1 MNSQNF
7 APGARVEIRDEEWVV
22 RRVDM
27 TTHQGYQ
34 LTCEGIS
41 ELVRGKDALFLTELE
56 DSIKIL
62 DPKTTELVQ
71 DMSADFAQGRLF
83 IESQL
88 RQSTPNDQKIHI
100 ATEAAMD
107 VVDYQ
112 LDPTYQALKQPRQ
125 RILIADAVGLGKTL
139 EAGILVTELMQRGR
153 GKRILVLT
161 LKSMMTQFQKEF
173 WNRFAIPLT
182 RLDSNGLQRVRGRI
196 PANHNPFY
204 YYDKSIISIDTLKQ
218 DNEFKMYLEKAYW
231 DIIVIDEAHNVA
243 DRGTSSQRTELAQL
257 LARKSDTLIMLSATP
272 HDGKAKSFASLMN
285 MLDPTAIAD
294 IENYVKDD
302 FSEKGLVVRRFKH
315 DIKDQVASEFK
326 DRTVHSIKQNASLQ
340 EEAAYSALLETP
352 FTIKGEYNSEKPGQ
366 LIRIGLQKALF
377 SSPAACLK
385 SVEQRIKTLNPKGD
399 SIELSKAIVDELD
412 GLETLQSALQNINS
426 QSWSKYQRLVE
437 LLKSKAFNWK
447 KTDTEDRL
455 VIFSERIETLRV
467 LEELLK
473 ADLKLKDNQITQLH
487 GGMSDIEQQAIVEQF
502 SKPEEKLRVLLCS
515 DVASEG
521 INLHYLSHRL
531 IHFDLPWS
539 LMVFQQRNG
548 RVDRYGQ
555 TQEPQIYY
563 LVTESQN
570 ETVKGDLRILEIL
583 QQKDDQAYQN
593 IGDPATFMEVFDIQ
607 AEEGITQDAMAVG
620 MKSTEF
626 DQTYTPDTQ
635 ANEGDDLLAMFMSL
649 GNSSESTKDAPE
661 LEPEA
666 KLQLFNSEYNFAK
679 SALRFLNQ
687 NQTALALEFNDEKQ
701 IIRLTASDDLKHKF
715 KAYPSEIYPDN
726 GDFILTADKEAYM
739 EEVKRSRN
747 DENAW
752 PKHHYLW
759 RKHPVLEWLQER
771 MLGNTGRHQALVLGL
786 HNGLNDN
793 ESIFMVSALIPN
805 RKAHPVIWQWY
816 GVHTQNG
823 QVSKIEPL
831 AETLKTY
838 ANHLNQMP
846 NTAQPVNL
854 EKLNLLK
861 TPVID
866 AVVEKAILEKR
877 AFDEKMQPQ
886 LHEQLEQLEKLKTKQ
901 ETQMELDLGNKLI
914 SVQQSQRL
922 KKQKYIDKVFAE
934 YQTWVEDTWQTE
946 AVPYIQLIAVL
957 APTKQEQK

>member
-1 MNSQNF
+1 
-7 APGARVEIRDEEWVV
+7 
-22 RRVDM
+22 
-27 TTHQGYQ
+27 
-34 LTCEGIS
+34 
-41 ELVRGKDALFLTELE
+41 
-56 DSIKIL
+56 
-62 DPKTTELVQ
+62 
-71 DMSADFAQGRLF
+71 
-83 IESQL
+83 
-88 RQSTPNDQKIHI
+88 
-100 ATEAAMD
+100 
-107 VVDYQ
+107 
-112 LDPTYQALKQPRQ
+112 
-125 RILIADAVGLGKTL
+125 
-139 EAGILVTELMQRGR
+139 
-153 GKRILVLT
+153 
-161 LKSMMTQFQKEF
+161 
-173 WNRFAIPLT
+173 
-182 RLDSNGLQRVRGRI
+182 
-196 PANHNPFY
+196 
-204 YYDKSIISIDTLKQ
+204 
-218 DNEFKMYLEKAYW
+218 
-231 DIIVIDEAHNVA
+231 
-243 DRGTSSQRTELAQL
+243 
-257 LARKSDTLIMLSATP
+257 
-272 HDGKAKSFASLMN
+272 
-285 MLDPTAIAD
+285 
-294 IENYVKDD
+294 
-302 FSEKGLVVRRFKH
+302 
-315 DIKDQVASEFK
+315 
-326 DRTVHSIKQNASLQ
+326 
-340 EEAAYSALLETP
+340 
-352 FTIKGEYNSEKPGQ
+352 
-366 LIRIGLQKALF
+366 
-377 SSPAACLK
+377 
-385 SVEQRIKTLNPKGD
+385 
-399 SIELSKAIVDELD
+399 
-412 GLETLQSALQNINS
+412 
-426 QSWSKYQRLVE
+426 
-437 LLKSKAFNWK
+437 
-447 KTDTEDRL
+447 
-455 VIFSERIETLRV
+455 
-467 LEELLK
+467 
-473 ADLKLKDNQITQLH
+473 
-487 GGMSDIEQQAIVEQF
+487 
-502 SKPEEKLRVLLCS
+502 
-515 DVASEG
+515 
-521 INLHYLSHRL
+521 
-531 IHFDLPWS
+531 
-539 LMVFQQRNG
+539 
-548 RVDRYGQ
+548 
-555 TQEPQIYY
+555 
-563 LVTESQN
+563 
-570 ETVKGDLRILEIL
+570 
-583 QQKDDQAYQN
+583 
-593 IGDPATFMEVFDIQ
+593 
-607 AEEGITQDAMAVG
+607 
-620 MKSTEF
+620 
-626 DQTYTPDTQ
+626 
-635 ANEGDDLLAMFMSL
+635 MFMSL